1 MVSSDDLILSLDSG
15 GLGASVVARPARLFK
30 IVSGTNP
37 YTATP
42 VYLLETD
49 ATRNSEGVDNITAAM
64 KLLHEVNAVSTVK
77 ADTVVEATPNQ
88 YGTGWT
94 FTAPSGSGCGLPFVY
109 KVQVGTSVAK
119 SGSNVTDVYVRYRHV
134 TVDANGCV
142 SISAPMCETA
152 ATAACSTSDT
162 PEYYC
167 IDGVCWKYYDGIVPG
182 AYDAGPFST
191 PELCDADCPF
201 PPAGEGVLDCC
212 PYESHGTLTATISGG
227 HGTMTLTWDGS
238 QYWQGSKALSC
249 GETLHFRY
257 DKDCNA
263 PDYSCDGSTWLPCPA
278 SIGTPTCTPFADPRT
293 FDTDMNDVNAGC
305 AAGSCGALTVTVA
318 V

>member
-1 MVSSDDLILSLDSG
+1 VEFSGSGFALSDNS
-15 GLGASVVARPARLFK
+15 RPLRLFK

-42 VYLLETD
+42 VHLKESDGSRPNDGT
-49 ATRNSEGVDNITAAM
+49 SNITAAQ
-64 KLLHEVNAVSTVK
+64 KVLHEVNAVSTVK
-77 ADTVVEATPNQ
+77 ADTIVEATPNE
-88 YGTGWT
+88 YGTGWY
-94 FTAPSGSGCGLPFVY
+94 FTAPSGSGCGLPFVF
-109 KVQVGTSVAK
+109 KVQVGTTVAK
-119 SGSNVTDVYVRYRHV
+119 SAGHVIDVYARYRTV

-142 SISAPMCETA
+142 SISAPTCETA
-152 ATAACSTSDT
+152 ATESCSTVEDT
-162 PEYYC
+162 NYYC
-167 IDGVCWKYYDGIVPG
+167 ISGVCWKYYDGIVPG
-182 AYDAGPFST
+182 SYDAGPFST

-212 PYESHGTLTATISGG
+212 PTESHGTLTATISGG

-249 GETLHFRY
+249 GEMLHFRY
-257 DKDCNA
+257 DKDCGA

-305 AAGSCGALTVTVA
+305 AAGSCGALSVTVA